1 MIKTFKKFRFPR
13 IVAQF
18 RNRERIILRDF
29 LALERTSLANERT
42 LFSYVRVSLYL
53 VMAGIA
59 FVKLDDFESLIWLG
73 YTSFGISVFLLIY
86 GLIRYHVLRSRLLQF
101 YRAIDFH
108 ENSDDYDGDDGSDE
122 G

>member
-1 MIKTFKKFRFPR
+1 MIKTLKKFRFPR

-42 LFSYVRVSLYL
+42 LFSYVRVSLYM

-59 FVKLDDFESLIWLG
+59 FVKLEDFESLIWLG
-73 YTSFGISVFLLIY
+73 YTSFGMSVFLLVY
-86 GLIRYHVLRSRLLQF
+86 GLVRYHVLRKRLLQF

-108 ENSDDYDGDDGSDE
+108 EDGDDDE
-122 G
+122 